1 VVPALQAVFAGFFC
15 ILEISVT
22 EAIRWMEKEHGII
35 TNKNELSHVDGK
47 KTLGLQKCF
56 NRALRL
62 EG

>member
-1 VVPALQAVFAGFFC
+1 VVPALQAVFAGFSC

-47 KTLGLQKCF
+47 KNFRTTKMF
-56 NRALRL
+56 
-62 EG
+62 